1 MRSIPARRVVW
12 RLFAVTVLM
21 AAAAA
26 QEVLSPEQYP
36 LLEGRWPDADD
47 QKFSFAILGDKTSG
61 GEGKWPIFDR
71 AVDAINLLEPD
82 FVITVGDQIP
92 GHMEEREKWDAEWA
106 EYLEHARRVE
116 APLVFIP
123 GNHDIANVECYRF
136 WKEDW
141 GSTYFSFDYK
151 GCHFLVLNTEEER
164 FDGRGP
170 VWEAMME
177 FAEEDLASHQD
188 ARHTFVFFHKPM
200 WDDPRYED
208 DWNRVER
215 AIGSRRH
222 TVVAGHEHYL
232 MTERR
237 DGNLYVIQNATGG
250 GIHLSEVR
258 EFGAFHGFGYVT
270 VDGDDVT
277 YAVIEPNGPV
287 WPVDI
292 APASFRKAIAY
303 EVLTWDAKAPPVKEG
318 EAYRVR
324 AVARFKNPFDGPIAI
339 EARLPSLD
347 EFLWE
352 PVLEDGARWRREGD
366 DLTAEVRLAPGQD
379 IVRELA
385 FRTTWD
391 HLSYPPE
398 YTFRVRYK
406 GAWLQGES
414 YPMEQEHVI
423 PAYPVDSLRIV
434 PAWQVVGPF
443 AVGPIDTSK
452 LPGDPASANANFF
465 KHFGPEFG
473 YDPEQQYDDGL
484 RWRRVTNQGRGLLNF
499 NGIFGTQDH
508 ALAYALCGVYSPEAQ
523 ITHVV
528 TYSDNFS
535 QVVLNGELVQEGQD
549 FGAPGGFAYVPAELE
564 EGWNTLVVKL
574 FNNRGDWFL
583 RVLVADPE
591 GNLEFRDAPPG
602 GSPLDSC
609 LRRNDDE
616 GRVWC
621 EPAGF
626 LLAQE

>member
-1 MRSIPARRVVW
+1 MPSVSVRCVV
-12 RLFAVTVLM
+12 LFVSAAVF
-21 AAAAA
+21 AAAGVVAEESFSA
-26 QEVLSPEQYP
+26 EQYP
-36 LLEGRWPDADD
+36 LLEGEWPDTVGE
-47 QKFSFAILGDKTSG
+47 KFSFAILGDKTSG

-71 AVDAINLLEPD
+71 AVDAINLLKPD

-92 GHMEEREKWDAEWA
+92 GHMEERKKWDAEWA

-116 APLVFIP
+116 APLFFVP

-141 GSTYFSFDYK
+141 GPTYFSFDYK

-170 VWEAMME
+170 VWNAMME
-177 FAEEDLASHQD
+177 FAEEDLGAHMD

-208 DWNRVER
+208 AWKRLER

-250 GIHLSEVR
+250 GIDVSDVR

-270 VDGDDVT
+270 VDGDEVT
-277 YAVIEPNGPV
+277 YAVLEVGGPV
-287 WPVDI
+287 WPAGI
-292 APASFRKAIAY
+292 ARASFRKATAY
-303 EVLTWDAKAPPVKEG
+303 EILTWDAEGPPVKEG
-318 EAYRVR
+318 EGYLVR
-324 AVARFKNPFDGPIAI
+324 AVARFTNPFDVPIVI
-339 EARLPSLD
+339 EAQVPSLD

-352 PVLEDGARWRREGD
+352 PVFEDGAPWQWDGH
-366 DLTAEVRLAPGQD
+366 DLVGEAGLAPGQEAEYGL
-379 IVRELA
+379 V

-391 HLSYPPE
+391 HLAYPPR
-398 YTFRVRYK
+398 YTARMQYK
-406 GAWLQGES
+406 GAWLRGES
-414 YPMEQEHVI
+414 YPMQQEYVI

-434 PAWQVVGPF
+434 PAWRIVGPF
-443 AVGPIDTSK
+443 PLGEIDTST

-465 KHFGPEFG
+465 KYFGPEFG
-473 YDPEQQYDDGL
+473 YDAEREYPGGL

-499 NGIFGTQDH
+499 NGILGTQDH

-523 ITHVV
+523 TTHVV

-535 QVVLNGELVQEGQD
+535 QVVLNGALILEGQD
-549 FGAPGGFAYVPAELE
+549 FGAPGGFTYVPIALE

-583 RVLVADPE
+583 RVLVADPK
-591 GNLEFRDAPPG
+591 GNLRFEDAPPAEAAMASRG
-602 GSPLDSC
+602 TA
-609 LRRNDDE
+609 E
-616 GRVWC
+616 G
-621 EPAGF
+621 
-626 LLAQE
+626 